1 MHVWLP
7 QGRLIVGM
15 VVSSQ
20 SRRTALKIRVAVRRV
35 EDTVASARDA
45 ISLPS
50 PPRTPGGIKNQHG
63 S

>member
-35 EDTVASARDA
+35 EHTVASPRDA
-45 ISLPS
+45 IFLPS